1 LDRFAAVMAP
11 NHRFKIGPGGGRDLL
26 PGDVGLKKRRAQG
39 AGIDDQNLV
48 AAAPDVVRDKGVFL
62 ALGVHRAE
70 NRNGGHDCAASLAGN
85 PPAGK
90 ENLELKK
97 SGKDDLFATAL
108 ATVEVLAREE
118 LAPLPAFPEFLTS
131 K

>member
-1 LDRFAAVMAP
+1 LCREFSREPASGE
-11 NHRFKIGPGGGRDLL
+11 R
-26 PGDVGLKKRRAQG
+26 LK
-39 AGIDDQNLV
+39 
-48 AAAPDVVRDKGVFL
+48 
-62 ALGVHRAE
+62 AE
-70 NRNGGHDCAASLAGN
+70 PER
-85 PPAGK
+85 